1 MTVRAIVCIDDDPT
15 ILTSLGEQLSRRF
28 SKAYDIELTTSGAEA
43 LSLCAQIAAD
53 GIEIALIIS
62 DQIMPGMSGDD
73 VLIQLHAQYPHALK
87 ILLTGQANAD
97 AVGNVVN
104 VGALYRYIAKPWD
117 EVDLMLT
124 VKEALQSY
132 TQERQ
137 LVETNEA
144 LSKMNKKLESSLSL
158 LLATLEATADGIL
171 VLDTSGKVV
180 SFNQKFVEMWS
191 IPEAVP
197 MGQESGWV
205 LDMLFDQLQD
215 PDRFA
220 AQLSDKTAAGNPD
233 RQGALALNNGKIFEF
248 YSQPQRLEDNIVGCV
263 WSFRDVTEH
272 HRATALIQH
281 QALHD
286 PLTEL
291 PNRLFFDQ
299 RLSAALACAQQEQ
312 RMLAVMFLDLDRFKL
327 INDTLGHAIGD
338 RLLRSVVHRL
348 KSVTREGD
356 MIARWGGDEF
366 ILLLSEISCREDTT
380 AIAERILATLKP
392 AFELEDQAIH
402 VTSSIGIAVYPQD
415 GDQADILLKN
425 ADAALYQVKGQGRND
440 YQHYTVTLNAQAS
453 EWLALENDLHRA
465 LEREEFVVY
474 YQPQVSLDTGT
485 IVQMEAL
492 VRWQH
497 PELGL
502 VPPNVFIPLAE
513 ENGLIVPLGEWV
525 LQTACAQT
533 KVWQQMRLPLLSVAV
548 NLSGRQFQHRNL
560 VQTVEQVLTQT
571 QLDARFLELEITET
585 IAMQD
590 IDAVKTT
597 LQKLH
602 QIGVQIAM
610 DDFGTGYSCLS
621 YLKQLPFHTLK
632 IDGSF
637 IRDLIDNPLDTAIV
651 EAIINLGRGLNLKV
665 VAEGVETDTL
675 KEVLKTLQCYHMQGY
690 FFSPP
695 LPVDAAT
702 RLLRKSCSRLE
713 PVPSKMQPVL
723 YSV

>member
-73 VLIQLHAQYPHALK
+73 VLIQLHAQYPQALK

-215 PDRFA
+215 RDRFA

-233 RQGALALNNGKIFEF
+233 RQGSLALNNGKIFEF
-248 YSQPQRLEDNIVGCV
+248 YSQPQRLEDNVVGCV

-281 QALHD
+281 QAFHD

-338 RLLRSVVHRL
+338 QLLRSVVHRL

-366 ILLLSEISCREDTT
+366 VLLLSEINCREDTT

-560 VQTVEQVLTQT
+560 VQTIEQVLTQT

-632 IDGSF
+632 IDSSF

-702 RLLRKSCSRLE
+702 RLLRKSCSQLE
-713 PVPSKMQPVL
+713 PVPLKQPVL
-723 YSV
+723 YSA